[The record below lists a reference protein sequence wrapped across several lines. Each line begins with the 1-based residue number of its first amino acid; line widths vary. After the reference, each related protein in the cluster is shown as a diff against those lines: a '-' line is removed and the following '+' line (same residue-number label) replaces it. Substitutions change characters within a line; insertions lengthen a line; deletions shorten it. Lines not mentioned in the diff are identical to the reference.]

1 MSEKREEMENDVF
14 GLDDIEIENT
24 SVDEI
29 DAEDVNLIFVGID
42 RSGSMSPYEMDG
54 SMKDSMT
61 NFKTSLQDS
70 KEADQILVARAD
82 FDDRISVG
90 GYKRIDEFDTSY
102 TASGMTSLYD
112 VICEGVKK
120 LHDYRDY
127 LKSQGMRVKAVFAIF
142 SDGDDTSSHNLFHDA
157 KKAIDYL
164 NSEEIT
170 TAFISFGGN
179 STEATNLG
187 FENILSVSSS
197 ASELRKA
204 FNCLSKSVIESSKSV
219 LPDGNDFFDV

>member
-1 MSEKREEMENDVF
+1 MENDVF

-42 RSGSMSPYEMDG
+42 CSGSMRPYEMDG
-54 SMKDSMT
+54 SMKDST
-61 NFKTSLQDS
+61 INFKTSLQDS
-70 KEADQILVARAD
+70 KEANQILVARAD
-82 FDDRISVG
+82 FNERISVG

-102 TASGMTSLYD
+102 SASGMTSLYD

-120 LHDYRDY
+120 LHDYR
-127 LKSQGMRVKAVFAIF
+127 
-142 SDGDDTSSHNLFHDA
+142 
-157 KKAIDYL
+157 DYL

-219 LPDGNDFFDV
+219 LPDGNDFFDI